1 MYKILFCKDNI
12 LFYVI
17 TENNMLFS
25 QNKIVGYHRSSD
37 VSCCLIGSC
46 QSLDHFLQV
55 LLYLTTHRVDTG
67 GKDLQLTSLLFSHR
81 VKK

>member
-25 QNKIVGYHRSSD
+25 QNKILYI
-37 VSCCLIGSC
+37 CCCI
-46 QSLDHFLQV
+46 
-55 LLYLTTHRVDTG
+55 
-67 GKDLQLTSLLFSHR
+67 
-81 VKK
+81 